1 MFYDIESPL
10 IPVLVDME
18 YEGIKVDAAVL
29 AEFAAQLAKEID
41 LQEKTIGRLA
51 GTTFNLNS
59 PRQLGQILFDI
70 LKICEAPKK
79 TKTGQYATDEQTLAA
94 LAPDHEIVQRLLD
107 YRAVSKL
114 KSTYADAL
122 PAAIWPR
129 TNRVHTTFNQV
140 VTTTGR
146 LNSQN
151 PNLQNIP
158 IRTERGQEIRKAFVP
173 RGSGYLLL
181 SADYSQIE
189 LRVIAALSREPG
201 LLEAFRTGVDVHTAT
216 AAKVYGLP
224 PDLVT
229 PEMRRKAKMVN
240 YGIAYGI
247 SAFGLAQRLGIPRK
261 EAGDIIDQYFKQFPG
276 IRRYMDDTIAFAR
289 KHGYV
294 ETVTGRR
301 RYIRD
306 IKSFNNTVRGAA
318 ERNAINA
325 PIQGTAADMI
335 KLAMIRIQG
344 ELARRQLKTRMLLQ
358 VHDELVFD
366 LYEPEEKEVRPLVE
380 EQMKTAIRLDVPIEV
395 EIGVGE
401 NWLEA
406 H

>member
-1 MFYDIESPL
+1 M
-10 IPVLVDME
+10 
-18 YEGIKVDAAVL
+18 
-29 AEFAAQLAKEID
+29 
-41 LQEKTIGRLA
+41 A
-51 GTTFNLNS
+51 GTTFNLHS
-59 PRQLGQILFDI
+59 PRQLGQILFDVM
-70 LKICEAPKK
+70 KICEAPKK
-79 TKTGQYATDEQTLAA
+79 TRTGQYVTDEQTLAA
-94 LAPDHEIVQRLLD
+94 LAPDHEIVRLLLEH
-107 YRAVSKL
+107 RAASKL

-122 PAAIWPR
+122 PLAIWPPTR
-129 TNRVHTTFNQV
+129 RIHTTYNQV
-140 VTTTGR
+140 MTSTGR

-173 RGSGYLLL
+173 RGPDYLLL

-189 LRVIAALSREPG
+189 LRIIAALSEEAG
-201 LLEAFRTGVDVHTAT
+201 LLEAFATGVDVHTAT
-216 AAKVYGLP
+216 AAKVFGVTL
-224 PDLVT
+224 DCVT
-229 PEMRRKAKMVN
+229 PEMRRRAKMVN

-247 SAFGLAQRLGIPRK
+247 SAFGLAQRLTIPRK
-261 EAGDIIDQYFKQFPG
+261 DASLIIDQYFRQFPR
-276 IRRYMDDTIAFAR
+276 IRDYMDNTIQFAR
-289 KHGYV
+289 RKGYV

-306 IKSFNNTVRGAA
+306 INSSNATVRGGA

-335 KLAMIRIQG
+335 KIAMVHLHR
-344 ELARRQLKTRMLLQ
+344 ELKQRQLRSRMLLQ

-366 LYEPEEKEVRPLVE
+366 LFRPEETELRNMVE
-380 EQMKTAIRLDVPIEV
+380 DKMKNAIALPVPIVVEV
-395 EIGVGE
+395 GVGE